1 MSSATATLKK
11 EVSTPDPVDF
21 EAMNLQ
27 AGTKLQF
34 VTYRGLNKAQFIST
48 LIGWELNE
56 YMLVKLPREN
66 GSAVNFFDGEKIS
79 VRVFSGTAICTFDTT
94 VVKAIHHPLYCL
106 CLTFPASLQMKKLR
120 REMRIKVAIEANVNA
135 ASAGSHQVKLDNLS
149 ATGALIATTEN
160 IGEVDEVVTV
170 SFTLPACGS
179 EESAEIK
186 MKAKIRNIVEDLKV
200 DPPSYMIGTEFI
212 DMDSIDQLMVRNY
225 VYEIVLETRQN
236 LV

>member
-1 MSSATATLKK
+1 MPSVISAPRNEVPTSDTLA
-11 EVSTPDPVDF
+11 F

-34 VTYRGLNKAQFIST
+34 VTYRGLNKAQYIST

-66 GSAVNFFDGEKIS
+66 GSAVNFFEGEKIS

-106 CLTFPASLQMKKLR
+106 CLTFPASLQMKQLR
-120 REMRIKVAIEANVNA
+120 REMRIKVVLDADVIA
-135 ASAGSHQVKLDNLS
+135 ATGSHQVRLDNLS
-149 ATGALIATTEN
+149 ATGALIATTTP
-160 IGEVDEVVTV
+160 IGDIDDVVTV
-170 SFTLPACGS
+170 SFSLPPCGS
-179 EESAEIK
+179 EDSAQIK
-186 MKAKIRNIVEDLKV
+186 MKAKIRNIVEDLNAG
-200 DPPSYMIGTEFI
+200 PASCMIGTEFI
-212 DMDSIDQLMVRNY
+212 DMDTTDQLIVRNY
-225 VYEIVLETRQN
+225 VYEAVLETRQN